1 LTTPTSAQDDAPGNR
16 PDATVVIASSRT
28 APGTTFYALGSPAY
42 RALWIN
48 ASFMLTALHLGF
60 ATHNVVAYDLTGNNS
75 SVGVISFGIG
85 SAILVATPFAGAV
98 ADRVSKRLLLF
109 LTQSLIL
116 IMALMLSV
124 LLLTDALTLG
134 LMVPAVVMFGTGVAF
149 FWPAITACMGETV
162 EPERQANGAALFQV
176 ALNLTR
182 SFAPFV
188 GAGLVAW
195 QVTGFTGAY
204 LAVALVMV
212 GTLISILFITKP
224 GDTPGARGT
233 GDGRHPRTF
242 AGGPNVA
249 LDGGETDA
257 AVEPRPGMFSDMKLG
272 LQHVLE
278 TRRLLEALVTF
289 IVVIL
294 LSFSIMVVLPA
305 FAKDVLGAGNAGFGI
320 MFGTHAMGGLVA
332 GLTVA
337 AKTSSPHLKRY
348 LFVSSVA
355 VGLSIS
361 VMALM
366 PSFLL
371 GVVAIFVVGAAIG
384 AFQTLIMA
392 SILRAAKPEY
402 FGRVI
407 ALTNLGWAM
416 NNLVG
421 LVLGII
427 ADLSSE
433 RAALFG
439 VGIVL
444 AIVAVGLA
452 AWSKAEDTPV
462 VPTPLAVS

>member
-1 LTTPTSAQDDAPGNR
+1 
-16 PDATVVIASSRT
+16 
-28 APGTTFYALGSPAY
+28 
-42 RALWIN
+42 
-48 ASFMLTALHLGF
+48 MLTSLHLGF
-60 ATHNVVAYDLTGNNS
+60 TTHNVVAYDLTGNNS

-85 SAILVATPFAGAV
+85 SAILVSTPFAGTI
-98 ADRVSKRLLLF
+98 ADRVSKRLLL
-109 LTQSLIL
+109 LMTQSLIL
-116 IMALMLSV
+116 VMALMLAT
-124 LLLTDALTLG
+124 LLLTDSLTLG

-162 EPERQANGAALFQV
+162 EPDRQANGAALFQI

-195 QVTGFTGAY
+195 QVTGFAGAY

-212 GTLISILFITKP
+212 GTLTTIAFVPTSKYAGYVAVDAPTRVGIL
-224 GDTPGARGT
+224 D
-233 GDGRHPRTF
+233 
-242 AGGPNVA
+242 
-249 LDGGETDA
+249 
-257 AVEPRPGMFSDMKLG
+257 DMRLG
-272 LQHVLE
+272 LRHVFE
-278 TRRLLEALVTF
+278 TRRLLEALVSF

-320 MFGTHAMGGLVA
+320 MFGMHALGGLVA
-332 GLTVA
+332 GLFVA
-337 AKTSSPHLKRY
+337 AKTSSPDLKKY
-348 LFVSSVA
+348 LFVSSFA
-355 VGLSIS
+355 VGVSVS

-371 GVVAIFVVGAAIG
+371 GVVAIFFVGAAIG

-392 SILRAAKPEY
+392 SILRAARPEY

-421 LVLGII
+421 LVLGVI
-427 ADLSSE
+427 ADVSSE

-444 AIVAVGLA
+444 AIAAVGLA
-452 AWSKAEDTPV
+452 IWAKAPDTPV
-462 VPTPLAVS
+462 LPAAR

>member
-1 LTTPTSAQDDAPGNR
+1 LSTTVEGNVPGDDSSPNIALPPSRGGPG
-16 PDATVVIASSRT
+16 S
-28 APGTTFYALGSPAY
+28 TFYAFGSPAY
-42 RALWIN
+42 RVLWLN
-48 ASFMLTALHLGF
+48 ASLMLTALHLGYS
-60 ATHNVVAYDLTGNNS
+60 THNVVAYDLTGNNS

-85 SAILVATPFAGAV
+85 SAILVSTPFAGAV
-98 ADRVSKRLLLF
+98 ADRVSKRLLL
-109 LTQSLIL
+109 LMTQSLIL
-116 IMALMLSV
+116 IMAVMLAT
-124 LLLTDALTLG
+124 LLLTDSLTLG

-149 FWPAITACMGETV
+149 FWPAITACMGVTV
-162 EPERQANGAALFQV
+162 EPARQANGAALFQI

-195 QVTGFTGAY
+195 QVTGFAGAY

-212 GTLISILFITKP
+212 GTLTTIAFVPTAKYR
-224 GDTPGARGT
+224 A
-233 GDGRHPRTF
+233 H
-242 AGGPNVA
+242 A
-249 LDGGETDA
+249 DA
-257 AVEPRPGMFSDMKLG
+257 AGEQATAVVGEGVATSPRVGMLDDMRLG
-272 LQHVLE
+272 LRHVLE
-278 TRRLLEALVTF
+278 TRRLLEALVSF

-320 MFGTHAMGGLVA
+320 MFGTHAMGGLAA
-332 GLTVA
+332 GLFVA
-337 AKTSSPHLKRY
+337 AKTSSPDLKKY
-348 LFVSSVA
+348 LFVSSLA
-355 VGLSIS
+355 MGLTIS

-366 PSFLL
+366 PTFLL
-371 GVVAIFVVGAAIG
+371 GVVAIFFVGAAAG

-421 LVLGII
+421 LVLGVI
-427 ADLSSE
+427 ADLTGE

-444 AIVAVGLA
+444 AVAAVGLA
-452 AWSKAEDTPV
+452 IWAKAPDTPV
-462 VPTPLAVS
+462 LPAATG

>member
-1 LTTPTSAQDDAPGNR
+1 M
-16 PDATVVIASSRT
+16 
-28 APGTTFYALGSPAY
+28 GSPAY
-42 RALWIN
+42 RVLWIN

-60 ATHNVVAYDLTGNNS
+60 TTHNVVAYDLTGNNS
-75 SVGVISFGIG
+75 SVGVIAFCIG
-85 SAILVATPFAGAV
+85 AAILVATPFAGIV
-98 ADRVSKRLLLF
+98 ADRMSKRLLLL

-116 IMALMLSV
+116 IMALMLSA
-124 LLLTDALTLG
+124 LLITDSLTLG
-134 LMVPAVVMFGTGVAF
+134 LMVPAVLMFGTGVSF
-149 FWPAITACMGETV
+149 FWPAITACMGDTV
-162 EPERQANGAALFQV
+162 EPDRQANGAALFQI

-212 GTLISILFITKP
+212 GTLTTIAFVPTSKP
-224 GDTPGARGT
+224 GGTTGAPAEGADEASVLTRPQATPGM
-233 GDGRHPRTF
+233 
-242 AGGPNVA
+242 
-249 LDGGETDA
+249 L
-257 AVEPRPGMFSDMKLG
+257 SDMKLG
-272 LQHVLE
+272 LQHVFE

-305 FAKDVLGAGNAGFGI
+305 FAKDVLGAGDAGFGI
-320 MFGTHAMGGLVA
+320 MFGTHALGGLVA

-337 AKTSSPHLKRY
+337 ARTTSPNLKKY

-366 PSFLL
+366 PTFLL
-371 GVVAIFVVGAAIG
+371 GIVAIFVVGAAVG
-384 AFQTLIMA
+384 AFQTLSMA
-392 SILRAAKPEY
+392 SILRAARPEY

-407 ALTNLGWAM
+407 ALTNIGWAL

-444 AIVAVGLA
+444 AVVSVGLA
-452 AWSKAEDTPV
+452 VWSKAEDTPV
-462 VPTPLAVS
+462 FRPQAAA

>member
-1 LTTPTSAQDDAPGNR
+1 VSGEDSEPRRLPPARGGPG
-16 PDATVVIASSRT
+16 S
-28 APGTTFYALGSPAY
+28 TFYALGSPAY
-42 RALWIN
+42 RILWLN
-48 ASFMLTALHLGF
+48 ASLMLTALHLGF
-60 ATHNVVAYDLTGNNS
+60 ATHNVVAYDLTGKNS

-85 SAILVATPFAGAV
+85 TALLLSTPFAGAV
-98 ADRVSKRLLLF
+98 ADRMSKRLLLF

-116 IMALMLSV
+116 IMALMLSA
-124 LLLTDALTLG
+124 LLLTDSLTIG
-134 LMVPAVVMFGTGVAF
+134 LMFPAVVMFGTGVAF

-162 EPERQANGAALFQV
+162 EPNRQANGAALFQI

-212 GTLISILFITKP
+212 GTLTTIAF
-224 GDTPGARGT
+224 
-233 GDGRHPRTF
+233 
-242 AGGPNVA
+242 V
-249 LDGGETDA
+249 
-257 AVEPRPGMFSDMKLG
+257 PRPTIPRAPREAGMLDDIRLG
-272 LQHVLE
+272 MRHVFE
-278 TRRLLEALVTF
+278 TRRLLEALVSF

-320 MFGTHAMGGLVA
+320 MFGTHAIGGLVA
-332 GLTVA
+332 GLFVA
-337 AKTSSPHLKRY
+337 SKVGSPDLKRY
-348 LFVSSVA
+348 LFVSSFA
-355 VGLSIS
+355 VGLCIC

-366 PSFLL
+366 PNFLL
-371 GVVAIFVVGAAIG
+371 GVVAVFFVGAAVG

-392 SILRAAKPEY
+392 TILRAARPEY
-402 FGRVI
+402 FGRVV

-416 NNLVG
+416 NNLIG
-421 LVLGII
+421 LVLGVI

-444 AIVAVGLA
+444 SVVAVGLA
-452 AWSKAEDTPV
+452 MWAKAEDAPL
-462 VPTPLAVS
+462 VPAAAS